1 MTVTDTRRASEA
13 VEEVTARVIEAVSEN
28 AEQVQQKAAPLAEL
42 AQEVSKSTAVSGRS
56 AVEKVGRRAGRGS
69 APYIAG
75 GLLTLVLLWLLVKR
89 RRGDKTD

>member
-13 VEEVTARVIEAVSEN
+13 VEELTARVIEAVSEN
-28 AEQVQQKAAPLAEL
+28 AEQVQQKAGQLAEL
-42 AQEVSKSTAVSGRS
+42 AKEVSKSTAESGRS
-56 AVEKVGRRAGRGS
+56 AVEKVGKGAGRGS

-75 GLLTLVLLWLLVKR
+75 ALLTLVLLWLLLRR

>member
-1 MTVTDTRRASEA
+1 MAVTDTRRASEA

-28 AEQVQQKAAPLAEL
+28 AEQVQQKAAQLAEL
-42 AQEVSKSTAVSGRS
+42 AKEVSKSTAESGRS
-56 AVEKVGRRAGRGS
+56 AVQKVGKGAGRGS

-75 GLLTLVLLWLLVKR
+75 GLLALVLVWVLVKR